1 LSTVPCYIT
10 LDHIIRKLTTRGT
23 ITSKMTEINAKADD
37 VVVTTKIK
45 KKLEELVKV
54 MNEKANEVGSSI
66 NQETT
71 KYLEINAKKKKDK

>member
-1 LSTVPCYIT
+1 
-10 LDHIIRKLTTRGT
+10 
-23 ITSKMTEINAKADD
+23 MTEINAKADD